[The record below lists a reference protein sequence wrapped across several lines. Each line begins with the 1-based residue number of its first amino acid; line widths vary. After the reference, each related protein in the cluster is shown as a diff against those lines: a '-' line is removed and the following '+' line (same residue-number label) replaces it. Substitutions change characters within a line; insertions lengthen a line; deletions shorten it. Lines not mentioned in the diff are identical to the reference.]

1 MVLMDYV
8 NKFKQSESALETMTY
23 DFAYHLLIRDGQF
36 HFPLCQKTF
45 LEITCTLILKFYPQA
60 FEDIYIDQRKT
71 IKILLEYADM
81 IFTYIFILE
90 MLLKWMAYGFKAYFT
105 NGWYRLDFMVVIVR
119 ILKKQCKSCLICSLF
134 FTLTLTLPFT
144 YIFLFSLSIHFFSYQ
159 HLIFLHL

>member
-1 MVLMDYV
+1 MDYV
-8 NKFKQSESALETMTY
+8 NKFKQSEPALETMTY
-23 DFAYHLLIRDGQF
+23 DFAHHLLIRDANSIS
-36 HFPLCQKTF
+36 LYANRLF

-81 IFTYIFILE
+81 IFTYVFILE

-119 ILKKQCKSCLICSLF
+119 ILKKQCKSCLICSPF
-134 FTLTLTLPFT
+134 FTLTLILPFT
-144 YIFLFSLSIHFFSYQ
+144 YIFLFSLYIHFFSHDIPYFF
-159 HLIFLHL
+159 ICNI